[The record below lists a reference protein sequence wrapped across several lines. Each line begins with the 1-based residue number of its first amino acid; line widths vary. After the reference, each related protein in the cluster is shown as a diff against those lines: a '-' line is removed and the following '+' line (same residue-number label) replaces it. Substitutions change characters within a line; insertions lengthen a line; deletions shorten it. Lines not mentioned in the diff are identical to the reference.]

1 MLATIY
7 TFWQFSK
14 TAHFS
19 DQKITN
25 TWSKKTS
32 WKRTLI
38 NAHYFSEHLLKVD
51 YISSTYKVKFKPHV
65 TNKQIPQLYLWYL
78 LSFSAN
84 SFSKMKLKKSLSQLL
99 PVDQKKKISLH
110 LVWPKN
116 KFFNPQFNVV
126 AQTKEEWLKCGLFKV
141 SKIYIHI
148 QSD

>member
-84 SFSKMKLKKSLSQLL
+84 SFSKMKLKKSLSSQLL
-99 PVDQKKKISLH
+99 PVDQKKKNLPSSC
-110 LVWPKN
+110 
-116 KFFNPQFNVV
+116 V
-126 AQTKEEWLKCGLFKV
+126 AKKQIFQPTVQCRGT
-141 SKIYIHI
+141 
-148 QSD
+148 D